1 MATVWKHPNSPYW
14 TGIYRDE
21 AGIWRKKSTKKKNR
35 TEALTV
41 AIAWEK
47 AGELGRD
54 KHLTEARSREII
66 GGILERTTGEKLRC
80 ESVREFCTR
89 WLKGKTD
96 AKHEGTCTRY
106 GTTVEKFLTFLTKKA
121 DFPLTA
127 ITPADCTKF
136 KDWLAGKKLAPA
148 SIVVEIKTLRTI
160 FNAAFR
166 QNLISNN
173 PALAVDLPQRIKQ
186 VERETFTAAEVQM
199 LYNGASGEWKTVI
212 LFGYYGALRLG
223 DAVSVAW
230 ENVDFDKDVLD
241 FTVKKTGRRQIV
253 PLHPVLRQHLESIA
267 GDKGGPVCPELATV
281 PVGGRSGLSKQFL
294 AIMKKAGISNNA
306 VDTQGQRMLSKVSFH
321 SLRVSFN
328 SELHNAGVSQEI
340 RMKLTGHKSI
350 AVNNRYTR
358 TDVEP
363 LRQATEKLKGIKL

>member
-14 TGIYRDE
+14 TAIFRDE
-21 AGIWRKKSTKKKNR
+21 TGAWRKKSTQKENR
-35 TEALTV
+35 TAAMEL
-41 AIAWEK
+41 AIEWDR
-47 AGELGRD
+47 AGGLARD
-54 KHLTEARSREII
+54 RHLTEVKSREII
-66 GGILERTTGEKLRC
+66 GGLLERTTGEKLRC

-106 GTTVEKFLTFLTKKA
+106 GTTVEKFLTFLKGKA
-121 DFPLTA
+121 DYPITA
-127 ITPADCTKF
+127 ITPADCQKF
-136 KDWLAGKKLAPA
+136 NDWLAAKKLAPA

-173 PALAVDLPQRIKQ
+173 PALAVELPQRIQQ
-186 VERETFTAAEVQM
+186 VERGTFTTAEVKM
-199 LYNGASGEWKTVI
+199 LYDEAAGEWKTAI
-212 LFGYYGALRLG
+212 LIGYYGALRLG
-223 DAVSVAW
+223 DAVSVTW
-230 ENVDFDKDVLD
+230 ENVDFEKGVLD

-253 PLHPVLRQHLESIA
+253 PLHPTLRAHLESIA
-267 GDKGGPVCPELATV
+267 GDKGGPVCPELAAVT
-281 PVGGRSGLSKQFL
+281 VGGRSGLSKQFL
-294 AIMKKAGISNNA
+294 AIMRRAGISNNA
-306 VDTQGQRMLSKVSFH
+306 VDTKGQRMLSKVSFH

-328 SELHNAGVSQEI
+328 SDLANAGVSQET

-358 TDVEP
+358 TDIEP
-363 LRQATEKLKGIKL
+363 LRQATEKMKGIKL